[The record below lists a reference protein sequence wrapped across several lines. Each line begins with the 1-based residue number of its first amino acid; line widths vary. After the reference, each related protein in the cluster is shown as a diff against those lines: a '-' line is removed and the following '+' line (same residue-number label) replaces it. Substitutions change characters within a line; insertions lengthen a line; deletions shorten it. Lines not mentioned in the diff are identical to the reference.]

1 MRKKSEAQRYL
12 EQIEKLETLIENKL
26 IEKNRWMEIAMGI
39 TANMEGE
46 RVQSSGTK
54 NKMGDAV
61 SKCVDIESEID
72 RYIDELVEKKK
83 SVTQTIE
90 KLESINEYKVL
101 HMRYIQFIELA
112 EIADYFGKEYSWAT
126 TTHGRALKSVQ
137 RILDEAVNI

>member
-61 SKCVDIESEID
+61 SKCVDIEAEID
-72 RYIDELVEKKK
+72 RYIDELVDKKK
-83 SVTQTIE
+83 RVTQVIE
-90 KLESINEYKVL
+90 SLESINEYKVL

-112 EIADYFGKEYSWAT
+112 EIADHFGKEYSWAT

-137 RILDEAVNI
+137 RILDETGNT